1 MKLTCIMTLVLFG
14 LVSCPTRISAQLAQL
29 FNQPLVNKP
38 SQSTKLPKFPEN
50 GAPTGRRKGGTSRNG
65 CTPLNMPITAL
76 VPGEEIGD
84 ESKSFLTFTIS
95 EYPTFWFFVPEL
107 PKNAVLGEFLLQE
120 ENGKNIYK
128 TSLSLPRKAS
138 IIGIKLPHNSQSALK
153 IEKNYQWYFKVFC
166 GNPQEKSEYFYVN
179 AWIQRVPLNSN
190 LESQLKR
197 AQWQGYTT
205 YALNQIWQDA
215 LTNLA
220 TLHRSNPNSRIFT
233 QDWTLLLK
241 DVGLAELATAPIV
254 ELENEEK
261 AVTQSN

>member
-1 MKLTCIMTLVLFG
+1 MTLVLFG
-14 LVSCPTRISAQLAQL
+14 LVSCPTTVSAQLVQL
-29 FNQPLVNKP
+29 LNQPLVNKP
-38 SQSTKLPKFPEN
+38 SQSTQLPKFPASGG
-50 GAPTGRRKGGTSRNG
+50 GAPTGRRKGGTSRDG
-65 CTPLNMPITAL
+65 CTPLNTPITAL

-107 PKNAVLGEFLLQE
+107 PKNAVLGEFKLQD
-120 ENGKNIYK
+120 ENGKNIYT

-138 IIGIKLPHNSQSALK
+138 IFGIKLPHNSQSALK
-153 IEKNYQWYFKVFC
+153 IKKNYQWYFKVFC
-166 GNPQEKSEYFYVN
+166 GNLQEQSEYFYVN

-190 LESQLKR
+190 LEIQLKSTP
-197 AQWQGYTT
+197 QEYTT
-205 YALNQIWQDA
+205 YARNQIWQDA

-233 QDWTLLLK
+233 EDWTLLLK

-254 ELENEEK
+254 ELESEEK
-261 AVTQSN
+261 TVTQSN

>member
-1 MKLTCIMTLVLFG
+1 MTLVFFG
-14 LVSCPTRISAQLAQL
+14 LVSCPTIVSAQLAQL
-29 FNQPLVNKP
+29 FNQPLVNTP
-38 SQSTKLPKFPEN
+38 SQSKRPDFPEN
-50 GAPTGRRKGGTSRNG
+50 GAPTGRRKGGTSRDG
-65 CTPLNMPITAL
+65 CTPLNTPITAL

-138 IIGIKLPHNSQSALK
+138 IIGIKLPPHNSQSALK

-166 GNPQEKSEYFYVN
+166 GNPQQTSEYFYVN

-197 AQWQGYTT
+197 TQSQEYTT

>member
-1 MKLTCIMTLVLFG
+1 MKLTYIMTLVLLG
-14 LVSCPTRISAQLAQL
+14 LVSYPTRVSAQVDQL
-29 FNQPLVNKP
+29 LNQSLVNTP
-38 SQSTKLPKFPEN
+38 SQSKPPKFPDN
-50 GAPTGRRKGGTSRNG
+50 GAPIGRRKGGTSRDG
-65 CTPLNMPITAL
+65 CTPLNTPITAL
-76 VPGEEIGD
+76 VPGEEIAD

-107 PKNAVLGEFLLQE
+107 PNNAVIGEFILQDE
-120 ENGKNIYK
+120 DGKNIYK

-138 IIGIKLPHNSQSALK
+138 TIGIKLPSHNSQSALK

-197 AQWQGYTT
+197 TQSREYTT

-220 TLHRSNPNSRIFT
+220 TLRRSDPNSNLFT
-233 QDWTLLLK
+233 EDWTLLLK
-241 DVGLAELATAPIV
+241 DVGLAEFATAPIV
-254 ELENEEK
+254 ELESDEK
-261 AVTQSN
+261 AITQSN